1 MKNVWHDQSLP
12 VSFFIWL
19 RELVVDDYEISS
31 VAVPSNLIPFLNG
44 LQKLE
49 LRNCDSVEQVFGPAL
64 PNVDGRTFEHL
75 SQLKELQLIDL
86 PRLRQVWSDVP
97 KGFLN
102 FKNLKVLKIRNC
114 RSLRNVFTP
123 GMCLGLV
130 QLKEVEVKSC
140 DVVEFIVAEDGAVE
154 GTSVKEIKFPFL
166 NSITLESLPSLKNFN
181 SESSVVH
188 CPTLKAITIVDCPTT
203 FTSTFLGLPES
214 FKTDEKVELK
224 VSSYMYRLM

>member
-12 VSFFIWL
+12 VRFFIWL
-19 RELVVDDYEISS
+19 RELVVDDYGISS
-31 VAVPSNLIPFLNG
+31 VAVPSNLLPFLNG

-75 SQLKELQLIDL
+75 SQ
-86 PRLRQVWSDVP
+86 VWSDVP
-97 KGFLN
+97 NGFLN

-154 GTSVKEIKFPFL
+154 GTFVNEIKFPLL
-166 NSITLESLPSLKNFN
+166 NSITLESLPSLNNFN
-181 SESSVVH
+181 SGSGVVH

-203 FTSTFLGLPES
+203 FAFAFLRVLES
-214 FKTDEKVELK
+214 FKTDETVEPK
-224 VSSYMYRLM
+224 VSSYIYRLMQC